1 MEKLTE
7 VLAMNGYAV
16 YIWPSFVITAITM
29 WGMVFVSV
37 RSLKRAQKTLIDLQK
52 AMPLPPVA
60 DL

>member
-1 MEKLTE
+1 
-7 VLAMNGYAV
+7 MNGYAV